1 MSEKTW
7 GVVLFWLGFVLG
19 AFLVCV
25 VFIVVSDYEYEY
37 EPPAPSQKQIE
48 LNLRLEALDK
58 SHDDAWK
65 ALAELEAVINEMEEK
80 KQ

>member
-7 GVVLFWLGFVLG
+7 GVVLFWLGFALG

-25 VFIVVSDYEYEY
+25 VFTVVSDHEY